1 MASSDNTTDNNASSS
16 TTVQE
21 LISNLLNISSSSSSP
36 ASLYSGIT
44 SLDNITS
51 PDVTVAEERAVRT
64 QQLQICSDLLA
75 IVNSAVKKNK
85 RDDSSDDSSGSDEE
99 EEEDEYSSS
108 FIRTNIRMS
117 NTTADNNDDDDT
129 STTHLRD
136 IVGGMSTE
144 ITAKLATVLSELIG
158 HRVETLDVTNNP
170 LIASPE
176 QLQDNNNNDDEE
188 EEATTPL
195 STGDMTLRSGKSTA
209 QLHQERI
216 AQSAKASQTISKL
229 SMIAS
234 QLYVSLIGMKGSWGA
249 GMVDVSGVTSV
260 GSLVRRWGVECRG
273 REGLLILLNNTN
285 KGGGGNGKR
294 SGDRPPPMKRVKK
307 MNAMK
312 KNKNYNGVVVHP
324 SRKSVRINNIDEDDE
339 EEEDYNKLEEHDM
352 VMGGVRLANALGRA
366 PLQLEYKNWSSE
378 AREFYSEA
386 ACCALGIVSALLA
399 VCNSNNSSRK
409 SLRDNEDAKLC
420 QEAIGSL
427 ESALRMML
435 LPPTKKRMNPF
446 DRDSLDDAATE
457 ASSGAAP
464 LRRSSRSSRGRRGG
478 RNSSSRTS
486 REEAQATKQLQ
497 ESATFLLRGIL
508 PMLHLKME
516 LPNGHAGKM
525 AAYEVVSSLLV
536 NCISSISEDI
546 ELDNQS
552 KSVRMSTS
560 SARMSLSHTPRAG
573 GGRKSISFAHTPGKN
588 GENTSPDSNNK
599 SSGVLLPPSLK
610 KSATTPRRTAR
621 SSTSSSFSDRPTLH
635 PVLTLIMGLIQ
646 KLFTSKGL
654 ERAEIRS
661 RVCNF
666 GIQCSEQLP
675 PLERSNVLRFIGD
688 MCVSKISSHRL
699 LAVELIGEI
708 LTRKASNDVDN
719 AEPNT
724 PSSILLSAL
733 QGRLTDKS
741 PTVRARAAMSLSQVV
756 KKASVAQEENRNLDG
771 TIIAY
776 TPKTLRK
783 RASTD
788 EKATVR
794 KHPLE
799 NKEEFIVSGLDISA
813 LCQLCNDSS
822 VATRKAAA
830 DALTKLVKANYE
842 NEEYTSQ
849 ASSLELAWAHTVL
862 PLVSDAEITC
872 VTKAVE
878 FFSELVLDPIMELGR
893 DAADKLTDDGSTR
906 YFVALRILSKLSEGS
921 KEAGGSR
928 NGTGSLQTAL
938 QKAFVI
944 AGSNCKSLVKNLLR
958 AVYHVGAISLGLD
971 RRSSLDSTLSHD
983 EYLESDLFE
992 TNIAS
997 TRAGAWC
1004 LLDALTSTLVKS
1016 SDGKSSLA
1024 NKLRSLTN
1032 SDDVPAD
1039 KKPSLTSTSRLC
1051 LMVIARMGNFV
1062 PRYDAETCYNE
1073 ILKDLESFT
1082 MPVEL
1087 ISSAVGALVTLTKR
1101 LLEDSETEMYD
1112 ECEHGRQDYF
1122 PIASK
1127 RLNPAFLLD
1136 DEKLLSRALYFVGEL
1151 SMIGFSSQ
1159 EDSSRLSKKKSRD
1172 ITPTDNDPV
1181 RGLFIQPSKR
1191 LIHLV
1196 KLIERVDS
1204 DSINTRAHAFVALG
1218 KFCLRNEALAKENL
1232 NIIAR
1237 ELDQESNT
1245 DPAVMSN
1252 CLMGVAGRRKEACR
1266 CELEKPSQHYF
1277 RWDDP
1282 LCNGEE
1288 ERNSAL
1294 IEFAVTR
1301 LRQVAR
1307 SQCWRQWMGI
1317 DFEGAFLDGADRYH
1331 KRREIYEMMITNMSD
1346 EQKLEVTARLT
1357 CEQADRVG
1365 NQCFDRH
1372 VDILTSPEIK
1382 VGRVGTDDD
1391 QDDDVASTNGQSQ
1404 INEIFT
1410 NRDYFPR
1417 FRGSI

>member
-1 MASSDNTTDNNASSS
+1 MASSNNNASSS

-36 ASLYSGIT
+36 SSLYSGIT
-44 SLDNITS
+44 NGLDNSNTS

-85 RDDSSDDSSGSDEE
+85 RNDSSDDSSGSDEE
-99 EEEDEYSSS
+99 EDEDEYSSS
-108 FIRTNIRMS
+108 FIRTNIRMN

-129 STTHLRD
+129 TTTHLRD

-176 QLQDNNNNDDEE
+176 QLQDNNNNNDDE

-285 KGGGGNGKR
+285 NKGGGGNGKR

-307 MNAMK
+307 MDAMK
-312 KNKNYNGVVVHP
+312 KNRSGNYNGVVVHP
-324 SRKSVRINNIDEDDE
+324 SRKSVRISEIVSIMNHDDYDDEEEETVVEEDDGEEANIDDEDDE

-378 AREFYSEA
+378 AREFYTEA

-399 VCNSNNSSRK
+399 GCTSNNSSRK

-420 QEAIGSL
+420 QEAIASL

-435 LPPTKKRMNPF
+435 LPPTKKRMHPF

-464 LRRSSRSSRGRRGG
+464 LRRSSRSSRGKRGG

-516 LPNGHAGKM
+516 LPNGHAGKL

-546 ELDNQS
+546 ELDCQS

-675 PLERSNVLRFIGD
+675 PLERSNILRFIGD

-708 LTRKASNDVDN
+708 LTTGWFWKDHEKTTQLAAWMFTPFSTFGEKASNDMDN

-724 PSSILLSAL
+724 PSSI
-733 QGRLTDKS
+733 
-741 PTVRARAAMSLSQVV
+741 
-756 KKASVAQEENRNLDG
+756 
-771 TIIAY
+771 
-776 TPKTLRK
+776 
-783 RASTD
+783 
-788 EKATVR
+788 
-794 KHPLE
+794 
-799 NKEEFIVSGLDISA
+799 
-813 LCQLCNDSS
+813 
-822 VATRKAAA
+822 
-830 DALTKLVKANYE
+830 
-842 NEEYTSQ
+842 
-849 ASSLELAWAHTVL
+849 
-862 PLVSDAEITC
+862 
-872 VTKAVE
+872 
-878 FFSELVLDPIMELGR
+878 
-893 DAADKLTDDGSTR
+893 
-906 YFVALRILSKLSEGS
+906 
-921 KEAGGSR
+921 
-928 NGTGSLQTAL
+928 
-938 QKAFVI
+938 
-944 AGSNCKSLVKNLLR
+944 
-958 AVYHVGAISLGLD
+958 
-971 RRSSLDSTLSHD
+971 
-983 EYLESDLFE
+983 
-992 TNIAS
+992 
-997 TRAGAWC
+997 
-1004 LLDALTSTLVKS
+1004 
-1016 SDGKSSLA
+1016 
-1024 NKLRSLTN
+1024 
-1032 SDDVPAD
+1032 
-1039 KKPSLTSTSRLC
+1039 
-1051 LMVIARMGNFV
+1051 
-1062 PRYDAETCYNE
+1062 
-1073 ILKDLESFT
+1073 
-1082 MPVEL
+1082 
-1087 ISSAVGALVTLTKR
+1087 
-1101 LLEDSETEMYD
+1101 
-1112 ECEHGRQDYF
+1112 
-1122 PIASK
+1122 
-1127 RLNPAFLLD
+1127 
-1136 DEKLLSRALYFVGEL
+1136 
-1151 SMIGFSSQ
+1151 
-1159 EDSSRLSKKKSRD
+1159 
-1172 ITPTDNDPV
+1172 
-1181 RGLFIQPSKR
+1181 
-1191 LIHLV
+1191 
-1196 KLIERVDS
+1196 
-1204 DSINTRAHAFVALG
+1204 
-1218 KFCLRNEALAKENL
+1218 
-1232 NIIAR
+1232 
-1237 ELDQESNT
+1237 
-1245 DPAVMSN
+1245 
-1252 CLMGVAGRRKEACR
+1252 
-1266 CELEKPSQHYF
+1266 
-1277 RWDDP
+1277 
-1282 LCNGEE
+1282 
-1288 ERNSAL
+1288 
-1294 IEFAVTR
+1294 
-1301 LRQVAR
+1301 
-1307 SQCWRQWMGI
+1307 
-1317 DFEGAFLDGADRYH
+1317 
-1331 KRREIYEMMITNMSD
+1331 
-1346 EQKLEVTARLT
+1346 
-1357 CEQADRVG
+1357 
-1365 NQCFDRH
+1365 
-1372 VDILTSPEIK
+1372 
-1382 VGRVGTDDD
+1382 
-1391 QDDDVASTNGQSQ
+1391 
-1404 INEIFT
+1404 
-1410 NRDYFPR
+1410 
-1417 FRGSI
+1417 